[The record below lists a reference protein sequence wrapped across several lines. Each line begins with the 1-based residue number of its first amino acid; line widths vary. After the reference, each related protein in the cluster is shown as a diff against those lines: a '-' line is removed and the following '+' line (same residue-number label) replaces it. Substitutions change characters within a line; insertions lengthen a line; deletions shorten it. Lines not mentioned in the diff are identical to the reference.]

1 MRKTY
6 VDLKYEIRDKIGEDF
21 ATGLT
26 GNTSS
31 TIKIENQ
38 SGMVVTSTKNLI
50 AGARQRHIDKINN
63 TEEAEFKV
71 KQ

>member
-1 MRKTY
+1 M
-6 VDLKYEIRDKIGEDF
+6 VD
-21 ATGLT
+21 
-26 GNTSS
+26 
-31 TIKIENQ
+31 
-38 SGMVVTSTKNLI
+38 TSTKNLI

>member
-1 MRKTY
+1 
-6 VDLKYEIRDKIGEDF
+6 
-21 ATGLT
+21 
-26 GNTSS
+26 
-31 TIKIENQ
+31 
-38 SGMVVTSTKNLI
+38 MVVTSTKNLI